1 MAGMLT
7 NLNYKTIFDRSIWLC
22 FTLPSAVWLTGL
34 RRRSQWWLAVGFLLR
49 RLWLCTLPAA
59 AEERFSLSLL
69 LTSLAPALLSP
80 QYQSQHHLFLSADLV
95 VPPADQLGIRIMS
108 CDVIYNVL

>member
-1 MAGMLT
+1 MYLPH
-7 NLNYKTIFDRSIWLC
+7 LDRLKWRTRSLQTLC

>member
-1 MAGMLT
+1 MHLPH
-7 NLNYKTIFDRSIWLC
+7 LDRLKWWTRSLQTLC

-34 RRRSQWWLAVGFLLR
+34 RRRSQWWLAVDFLLR

-69 LTSLAPALLSP
+69 LTSPS
-80 QYQSQHHLFLSADLV
+80 SSSV
-95 VPPADQLGIRIMS
+95 VPAVPVPASPVPIRRSGRATRRPAWHKDYVM
-108 CDVIYNVL
+108 